1 MNEEERTGIPTRQA
15 ETADE
20 SLPSPGR
27 AQNSIYYENVTKEW
41 VLEIHSSSLN
51 FGNPFTYKKK
61 NLDYISSTILQGSKI

>member
-15 ETADE
+15 ETVDE

-27 AQNSIYYENVTKEW
+27 AQNSIYYENVIKER

-51 FGNPFTYKKK
+51 FGNPFT
-61 NLDYISSTILQGSKI
+61 L